1 MAQHTDPAGAQAGIA
16 TMSNDRERERML
28 EKDYF
33 ENDGGAEKRAAAHK
47 RPQERRIKSPARSSL
62 RSSDL
67 DRRDR
72 DRDRDRERSRDRDM
86 DRDRGRGASPGRRGV
101 QGDARPQGNVRGGR
115 ARSVSPL
122 LRHRQGGDR
131 ERSRGRSRERS
142 RGRSRGRSR
151 ERSYERARGYPGR
164 VWDRER
170 GRSRSPRERG
180 RSRSPQRPE
189 RREPSVRAPDRNLGR
204 NGSGEVLGSKR
215 RVLEVRDSSFASSC
229 SQRAALPRCLKT
241 IQGSNGKP
249 SKEAVVCQRCRR
261 EQAVTFSPR
270 SMYIGD

>member
-1 MAQHTDPAGAQAGIA
+1 
-16 TMSNDRERERML
+16 ML

-180 RSRSPQRPE
+180 RSRSPRERGRSRSPQRPE

-204 NGSGEVLGSKR
+204 NGGREKDRGSGEVLGSKR